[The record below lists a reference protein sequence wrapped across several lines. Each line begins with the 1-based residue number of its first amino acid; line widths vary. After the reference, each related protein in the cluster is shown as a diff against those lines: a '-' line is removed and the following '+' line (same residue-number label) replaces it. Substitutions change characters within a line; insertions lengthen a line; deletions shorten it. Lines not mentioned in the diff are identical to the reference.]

1 MRIGRG
7 VRQGCSLSPVF
18 FNFSSKYLNK
28 EAPERFGDLKIGG
41 QVIHSMKYVNDF
53 VLLSK
58 EEMVLQCTIGRLIEI
73 GRGDG
78 MEMN

>member
-1 MRIGRG
+1 MLF
-7 VRQGCSLSPVF
+7 VTSF
-18 FNFSSKYLNK
+18 FFLFPPPIFIFSIKYLNK
-28 EAPERFGDLKIGG
+28 ESLEGFGDLKIGG
-41 QVIHSMKYVNDF
+41 QVIHSMKYANNF

-58 EEMVLQCTIGRLIEI
+58 EEIVLQCTIGRLIEI